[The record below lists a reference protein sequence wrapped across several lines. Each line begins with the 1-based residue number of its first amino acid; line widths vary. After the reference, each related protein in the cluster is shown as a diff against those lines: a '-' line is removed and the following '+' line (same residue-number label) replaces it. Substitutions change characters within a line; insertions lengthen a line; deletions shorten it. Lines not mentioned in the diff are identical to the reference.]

1 MKKKIS
7 TVLLAGLLSASMA
20 VAPVYGASTQKKIT
34 DAKNAKQEQQKQLN
48 DTQNRLNNLE
58 AKKGNLEAYIKELDK
73 QFSELEANLL
83 EIQSQSEKTRSDLEE
98 LQKELAKAE
107 AEEEEQYASMK
118 LRIQYMYENADQS
131 YITMFLEAR
140 NFSEFLR

>member
-58 AKKGNLEAYIKELDK
+58 AKKGNLGLISKSWTSS
-73 QFSELEANLL
+73 F
-83 EIQSQSEKTRSDLEE
+83 QSWRQT
-98 LQKELAKAE
+98 
-107 AEEEEQYASMK
+107 
-118 LRIQYMYENADQS
+118 
-131 YITMFLEAR
+131 F
-140 NFSEFLR
+140 